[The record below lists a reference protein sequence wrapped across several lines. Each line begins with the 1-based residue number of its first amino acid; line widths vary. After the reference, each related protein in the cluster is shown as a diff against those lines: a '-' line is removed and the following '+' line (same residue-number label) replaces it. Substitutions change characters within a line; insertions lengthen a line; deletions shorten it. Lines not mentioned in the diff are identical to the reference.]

1 MRSRYRQLLCRTP
14 LPPTYHDAMTA
25 SGKRRHLSVVPDAP
39 VIVRPSERPGRRDV
53 ASFHLRIELDDVS
66 PAVWRQFVVPS
77 NLRLNELHPIVQTV
91 MGWQDS
97 HLHSWVGGEPPASER
112 YEMRESID
120 EGFADEDDELCED
133 AVRLDQVLAEPGELL
148 SYQYDFGD
156 GWDHTIV
163 LERIEADG
171 PAPTVT
177 CLAGARACPPEDCG
191 GPGGYADLLT
201 VLATPS
207 HPGHHDAGAWVGPGF
222 APESFGVDAV
232 NRNLRIEVVIR
243 DHWPVT
249 DSKFAD
255 LLRRIPHQA
264 APHVFSL
271 LEHAQLTT
279 RKGDFPAAQEAA
291 TLHLRWLLQRI
302 GSDGITLTQAG
313 YLPPA
318 VVAEMRQALPG
329 FDDWPATSNR
339 ETDQRPVHL
348 LREYA
353 KTLGLVRKYKGKL
366 VRTNLGTAMA
376 DNATQMWRH
385 LLDRLPL
392 GTEQIERE
400 AGYLVLL
407 TLAAGT
413 SSDER
418 RDAIAEGLAALGW
431 QTSDG
436 TIVGR
441 EEVFWTARPTISFL
455 ELIGAMVEGYVQR
468 DQPMDPEW
476 GRLLAQMVLS
486 M

>member
-1 MRSRYRQLLCRTP
+1 MRSRYRHHLCRTL
-14 LPPTYHDAMTA
+14 LPPAYHDAMTA
-25 SGKRRHLSVVPDAP
+25 SGKRRHLSVVPDVP
-39 VIVRPSERPGRRDV
+39 VIVRPSERRGRRRV
-53 ASFHLRIELDDVS
+53 AGYHLRIELDDVS
-66 PAVWRQFVVPS
+66 PPIWRQFVVPS
-77 NLRLNELHPIVQTV
+77 NLRLHELHPIVQTI

-112 YEMRESID
+112 YDMRESID

-133 AVRLDQVLAEPGELL
+133 AVRLDQVLAEPGEQL
-148 SYQYDFGD
+148 SYLYDFGD
-156 GWDHTIV
+156 GWEHTIV
-163 LERIEADG
+163 LERIDAENSE
-171 PAPTVT
+171 PTVT

-191 GPGGYADLLT
+191 GPGGYDDLLK

-222 APESFGVDAV
+222 APESFGVDTV
-232 NRNLRIEVVIR
+232 NRGLRLEAVIR
-243 DHWPVT
+243 DHPPVS
-249 DSKFAD
+249 DSKFAA

-264 APHVFSL
+264 APQVFSL
-271 LEHAQLTT
+271 LERAHLTD
-279 RKGDFPAAQEAA
+279 RLGDIHETQEAA
-291 TLHLRWLLQRI
+291 TFHLRWFLNRI
-302 GSDGITLTQAG
+302 GPDGITLTQAG

-318 VVAEMRQALPG
+318 VVAEMRQELPG

-339 ETDQRPVHL
+339 ESDQRPVHL

-366 VRTNLGTAMA
+366 IRTNLGSATASDA
-376 DNATQMWRH
+376 RRLWRH

-392 GTEQIERE
+392 ADEPIERE

-413 SSDER
+413 TSDER
-418 RDAIAEGLAALGW
+418 RDVIAEGLAALGW
-431 QTSDG
+431 RTSDG

-441 EEVFWTARPTISFL
+441 EELFWIARPTISFL
-455 ELIGAMVEGYVQR
+455 ELTGAMVEGWVQR
-468 DQPMDPEW
+468 DQPMDPVW
-476 GRLLAQMVLS
+476 GRHFAQMVLS